1 MQLYRRVV
9 GSQRESQILGMAS
22 NLKGIFSISAAEQ
35 RVRCR
40 SLCKYKMLL
49 NPRSPDGGSASALQV
64 PQEET
69 LEKYGSAC

>member
-22 NLKGIFSISAAEQ
+22 NLKGIFSISAEQ

-40 SLCKYKMLL
+40 SLCKYKILL
-49 NPRSPDGGSASALQV
+49 NPCSPDGGSASALQV